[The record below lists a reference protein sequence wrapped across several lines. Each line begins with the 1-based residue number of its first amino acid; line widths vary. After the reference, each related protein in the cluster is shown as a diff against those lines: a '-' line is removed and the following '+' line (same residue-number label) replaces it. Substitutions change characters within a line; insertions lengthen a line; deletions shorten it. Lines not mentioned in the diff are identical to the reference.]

1 MTRLATIPKSERG
14 RSEAK
19 PRADAVHPLKYYA
32 FLSYSHADAAVADW
46 LHGELERF
54 QTPASLA
61 GRLTANGVMPRRL
74 TPIFRDWHE
83 LAASDNLAA
92 GIREALDSS
101 RFLIVLCSPA
111 AAASR
116 WVNAEIDMFKRHRP
130 DGCVLAA
137 IVTGEPFASE
147 TPGREA
153 EECLPAALRQRYDR
167 RGRPTTR
174 RAEPLAADLRDDRDG
189 KRLGLLKI
197 VAGMLGV
204 GLDELVQRETLRRQR
219 RLAIVAAASL
229 TGMVVTSTLAVV
241 AIESRD
247 AARDQRREAEG
258 LVGFML
264 GDLRAKLEP
273 LGRLDAL
280 DSVGSKALA
289 YFQAQDKASLSD
301 EALAQRSKALTLM
314 GEIANSRGDLDG
326 ALRRYNEAFVSTEE
340 LLRRSPDDPRRLF
353 DHAQNVFWV
362 GEIAR
367 QRGQTP
373 SAERAIREYRRLAD
387 RMIALD
393 PASKKY
399 RLELKYANTSLGAI
413 LLDLRRYADAA
424 AVFRGA
430 LNDAEKLTAADPA
443 NANYQKGRLETLAW
457 LSEALEKNGQL
468 DESLAQRERQISILE
483 GLSQGPHSD
492 VEFRRQDVV
501 AHRVAGRLHAMR
513 GEVAESL
520 EQIKRSIALG
530 EELMRAEPDNTGWA
544 AVVAGTYFELGE
556 IELDADRQP
565 EGGAAARAGCDI
577 ANRLL
582 ARDSTQYDWR
592 VSLRSACLNLRARL
606 ALAQGANAEALAH
619 SRQLVAIARAEV
631 ARGSTPDAL
640 QALANAQLLTGMI
653 ASASG
658 DSAAAQSAYLA
669 ALTAW
674 PKGVAESPLQTSRK
688 VVLLEGLGRSA
699 EAKTVAGR
707 LEVIGYRHPTYLK
720 DVQMVRRS
728 GRNV

>member
-1 MTRLATIPKSERG
+1 
-14 RSEAK
+14 
-19 PRADAVHPLKYYA
+19 
-32 FLSYSHADAAVADW
+32 
-46 LHGELERF
+46 
-54 QTPASLA
+54 
-61 GRLTANGVMPRRL
+61 
-74 TPIFRDWHE
+74 
-83 LAASDNLAA
+83 
-92 GIREALDSS
+92 
-101 RFLIVLCSPA
+101 
-111 AAASR
+111 
-116 WVNAEIDMFKRHRP
+116 
-130 DGCVLAA
+130 
-137 IVTGEPFASE
+137 
-147 TPGREA
+147 
-153 EECLPAALRQRYDR
+153 
-167 RGRPTTR
+167 
-174 RAEPLAADLRDDRDG
+174 
-189 KRLGLLKI
+189 
-197 VAGMLGV
+197 MLGV

-280 DSVGSKALA
+280 NSVGSKALA

-340 LLRRSPDDPRRLF
+340 LLRRSPDDPKRLF

-373 SAERAIREYRRLAD
+373 SAERAIREYRRLAE

-424 AVFRGA
+424 AIFRGA
-430 LNDAEKLTAADPA
+430 LNDAEKLTATDPA
-443 NANYQKGRLETLAW
+443 NADYQKSRLETLAW

-483 GLSQGPHSD
+483 GLLQRPHSD

-501 AHRVAGRLHAMR
+501 AHRVAGRLYAMR

-530 EELMRAEPDNTGWA
+530 EELMRAEPDNAGWA

-556 IELDADRQP
+556 IELDADRQA

-582 ARDSTQYDWR
+582 ARDSTQFDWR

-606 ALAQGANAEALAH
+606 ALAQGANAEALGSFAAIGRH
-619 SRQLVAIARAEV
+619 RACGSGSRFDARRAPGAGECPIAERHDCKCVGRRRRSSICISCGIDGLAQGRSRASRSRP
-631 ARGSTPDAL
+631 RGKSC
-640 QALANAQLLTGMI
+640 
-653 ASASG
+653 
-658 DSAAAQSAYLA
+658 
-669 ALTAW
+669 
-674 PKGVAESPLQTSRK
+674 
-688 VVLLEGLGRSA
+688 LLEGLGRA
-699 EAKTVAGR
+699 ADAKTLAGR
-707 LEVIGYRHPTYLK
+707 LDVMGYRHPTYLK
-720 DVQMVRRS
+720 DLRLVRKN
-728 GRNV
+728 GRIA